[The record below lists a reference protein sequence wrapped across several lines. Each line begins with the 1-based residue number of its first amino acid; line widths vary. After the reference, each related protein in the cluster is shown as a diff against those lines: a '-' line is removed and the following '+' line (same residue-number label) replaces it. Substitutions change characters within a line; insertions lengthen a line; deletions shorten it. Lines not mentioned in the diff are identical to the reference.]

1 MKAQEVID
9 GVIKAIRDNDLA
21 YRVYTESVEQGL
33 KVPCFSVRCFNS
45 RSESKFSTRVLKTY
59 MVSISYFPQSDT
71 DARTE
76 CMDVLDVLSEAL
88 DTISVGN
95 SLVHC
100 KDGIEHEIVDDVLVC
115 TVAYAMLCNRENE
128 DGVVMETLK
137 QEGMISDGNS
147 GESKEKYS
155 FYIS

>member
-1 MKAQEVID
+1 MKTQEVID

-33 KVPCFSVRCFNS
+33 KVPCFSIRCINS
-45 RSESKFSTRVLKTY
+45 RSQSKFNTRVLKTY
-59 MVSISYFPQSDT
+59 MISISYFPQSDT

-76 CMDVLDVLSEAL
+76 CMDVWDVLSDAL

-100 KDGIEHEIVDDVLVC
+100 KDEVEYEIVDDVLVC
-115 TVAYAMLCNRENE
+115 TATYELLCNRTSE
-128 DGVVMETLK
+128 DGELMETLR
-137 QEGMISDGNS
+137 QEGVISDGDNE
-147 GESKEKYS
+147 ESKGRYHLH
-155 FYIS
+155 IS